1 MSTDPYTISPSD
13 LSSPTPFSGVQK
25 SQQGM
30 RHECTASSQSG
41 SGTNLYDPKWV
52 FAMRVRLILES
63 DASMEP
69 HNMIEQG
76 ARSGLNPMQSRL
88 VIGIVERALER
99 GGLDSVA
106 HQELDRVPS
115 FNIEDGIAVL
125 STRSRWL
132 VFGALFAWALGIAGL
147 MQLVA

>member
-13 LSSPTPFSGVQK
+13 LSSPIPFQSVQH
-25 SQQGM
+25 SQHGM
-30 RHECTASSQSG
+30 RQICTASSQSE
-41 SGTNLYDPKWV
+41 SGTNLHDPKWV

-69 HNMIEQG
+69 HKMIEQG
-76 ARSGLNPMQSRL
+76 ARSGLNPMQSQL

-106 HQELDRVPS
+106 HQELECVPNNS
-115 FNIEDGIAVL
+115 IEDGIAAL
-125 STRSRWL
+125 STRSRWI
-132 VFGALFAWALGIAGL
+132 VFGALFAWAFAIAGL

>member
-1 MSTDPYTISPSD
+1 
-13 LSSPTPFSGVQK
+13 
-25 SQQGM
+25 
-30 RHECTASSQSG
+30 
-41 SGTNLYDPKWV
+41 
-52 FAMRVRLILES
+52 
-63 DASMEP
+63 
-69 HNMIEQG
+69 MIEQG

-125 STRSRWL
+125 SPRSRWL